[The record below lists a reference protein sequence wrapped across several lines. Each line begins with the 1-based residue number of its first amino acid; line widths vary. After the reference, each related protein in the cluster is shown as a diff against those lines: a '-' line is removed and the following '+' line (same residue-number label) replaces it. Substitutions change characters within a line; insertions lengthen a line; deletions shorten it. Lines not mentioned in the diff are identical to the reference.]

1 MASNQTSSYGLSQWE
16 ATDQVKRTDFNADN
30 AKIDAALEELVSG
43 KATTTALNSALSR
56 ITALE
61 SGKASQTDVAVLED
75 TVQQLTLDLTKIV
88 VGSYTGNGTSPRTI
102 SLGAKP
108 KAGCGGRRAALL
120 LSHGLPVPGWFGGGR
135 PRRPGLGGGHAGENR
150 LKRISGVQS
159 GVRPHQLPR
168 LPVPLCGFPVRKET
182 KEPPD
187 LAVRGFTFQAERA
200 DVLMILI
207 RLPLGQQR
215 EQCSNHP
222 ECRSYPRQTESH
234 R

>member
-30 AKIDAALEELVSG
+30 AKIHAALEELVSG

-108 KAGCGGRRAALL
+108 KAVLVVEAGGRLYYYL
-120 LSHGLPVPGWFGGGR
+120 MVSQF
-135 PRRPGLGGGHAGENR
+135 LGG
-150 LKRISGVQS
+150 
-159 GVRPHQLPR
+159 
-168 LPVPLCGFPVRKET
+168 
-182 KEPPD
+182 
-187 LAVRGFTFQAERA
+187 LAVDGHDAQDSEEGTLVKIVSNGFQVFNQGYART
-200 DVLMILI
+200 
-207 RLPLGQQR
+207 
-215 EQCSNHP
+215 N
-222 ECRSYPRQTESH
+222 YPDSQYH
-234 R
+234 YVAFL